1 MPLVVGFVWLVLLV
15 LYTHNASRAF
25 LIHNNIIISSN
36 RRFIFLFLFDLYIVF
51 CCCLLFGFLIL
62 QKCNY
67 SIRACFSL
75 TLVLRVG
82 IVCVFI
88 YFFFLWRNNPFPHF
102 YFSSLTYSNIIRD
115 NCQIKTRL
123 KKLHIVLY
131 FIILSLLLD
140 QKKRIFNFRH
150 LVVEKRWVR
159 MCVCVCLFCV
169 HVFVYV
175 CVYVQDTVMVWL
187 WPGSGGYNGGCVP
200 SYGGARI
207 RRCSCCMM

>member
-1 MPLVVGFVWLVLLV
+1 MPLVVGFVWFVLLV

-51 CCCLLFGFLIL
+51 CCCLLFGFWIL

-67 SIRACFSL
+67 SRY
-75 TLVLRVG
+75 TRVFFAYFG
-82 IVCVFI
+82 FAGRYRVCVFI

-159 MCVCVCLFCV
+159 MCVCVCFVFMCLCMCV
-169 HVFVYV
+169 
-175 CVYVQDTVMVWL
+175 
-187 WPGSGGYNGGCVP
+187 
-200 SYGGARI
+200 
-207 RRCSCCMM
+207 CMFRTP